1 MIKVDNLL
9 NIIYTLYMIL
19 WFRLILTILR
29 GLWRGRID
37 VMSPYTTHFR
47 AYPLWDAETN
57 TLNGARFIRFSELAT
72 NEVNVRNGF
81 FKMFLN
87 QGVIGLTCNTSV
99 SYLRP
104 VYIFKKIACTAQLL
118 AWDDKY
124 FYRRVQFHQDGE
136 LKCEL
141 FYRILV
147 KSIKRKKVSPTEILT
162 WMGYESLVS
171 PELPMDIRQRLD
183 YRASKSQ

>member
-1 MIKVDNLL
+1 MV
-9 NIIYTLYMIL
+9 L
-19 WFRLILTILR
+19 WARLVLTIIR

-37 VMSPYTTHFR
+37 VMAPYTTQFR
-47 AYPLWDAETN
+47 AYPLWDAETK
-57 TLNGARFIRFSELAT
+57 TLNAARFVSFAELAT

-81 FKMFLN
+81 FKMFLHE
-87 QGVIGLTCNTSV
+87 GVIGLTCNTSV

-104 VYIFKKIACTAQLL
+104 VFIFKKIACTAQLL

-147 KSIKRKKVSPTEILT
+147 KSFKKKKISPGEILS

-171 PELPMDIRQRLD
+171 PELPKGVAQLLD
-183 YRASKSQ
+183 YRASKSN